1 MMKRFFKALAVLILT
16 AHVFALIIYMGIIP
30 RSLFRIPDLPEIFSG
45 PQGEPPLEETAGA
58 EEETAEDD
66 QEDAEAEPSEETAVG
81 EEEVWEEDQ
90 EPVAEENGVRIE
102 LSEELPPLEEKD
114 LYDLVRVFADA
125 GALYAEDGQGRDCT
139 DQIFCELAADIAAP
153 GHFTAVFSVR
163 TEDDQVERGP
173 SVDMRVELT
182 EPFLAFRQ
190 DEITV
195 PVGEDYDPYRNILVC
210 MDVDGTV
217 LTEFVESEG
226 YLDTGLAGNYELL
239 FYIYSRVNG
248 TAAFR
253 NMTIHVIDQ

>member
-1 MMKRFFKALAVLILT
+1 MMKKFFKVLAILILVV
-16 AHVFALIIYMGIIP
+16 HVFAFAIYTGIIP
-30 RSLFRIPDLPEIFSG
+30 RSLFRIPDLPGIFHRA
-45 PQGEPPLEETAGA
+45 EPADTEESPS
-58 EEETAEDD
+58 
-66 QEDAEAEPSEETAVG
+66 EDATETNMDFTG
-81 EEEVWEEDQ
+81 EE
-90 EPVAEENGVRIE
+90 PVEENASAAQESAAEQKAVRIE
-102 LSEELPPLEEKD
+102 LSEELPPLEESD
-114 LYDLVRVFADA
+114 LYDLVSVLADA

-139 DQIFCELAADIAAP
+139 DQIFCELAADISDP

-163 TEDDQVERGP
+163 TEDDQLGRGP
-173 SVDMRVELT
+173 SADMRVELT

-195 PVGEDYDPYRNILVC
+195 SVGEDYDPYRNILIC

-226 YLDTGLAGNYELL
+226 HLDTGHVGDYELR